1 MRIVDVRCHVLRAT
15 LVRPFAWS
23 QSWARVRGGLLVEVA
38 TDEGLVGWGEAG
50 AGWEQ
55 NAARAVIDSMFR
67 PLLLGRNPLDIG
79 VVWDTL
85 HAAMLNG
92 GLARGIAVQAMSG
105 IDIALWDLAGKAL
118 GVPACQLLGGA
129 HRDRVVAY
137 ATGLYYTEAADQT
150 AALVREAE
158 GYAAEGFRGMKM
170 KVGGLTPQQDVRNV
184 AAVRAAIGPDIF
196 LSVDANQA
204 YNAYTAIRV
213 GRGLEESDVL
223 WLEEPVPHDDLAGYL
238 QVKAALKLAI
248 SGGEALYTRFA
259 FRDFLAQRALDIA
272 QPDVT
277 NVGGLTESRRIAAL
291 TTTFGVQC
299 FPHVWG
305 TPIALAAG
313 LHLLASLPPMPTCRT
328 PLPFLQEPVLEL
340 DRTPNPLRDEL
351 SSYRFELVDGAVAVP
366 PGPGLGVE
374 PDAAALARFEVN

>member
-1 MRIVDVRCHVLRAT
+1 
-15 LVRPFAWS
+15 
-23 QSWARVRGGLLVEVA
+23 
-38 TDEGLVGWGEAG
+38 
-50 AGWEQ
+50 
-55 NAARAVIDSMFR
+55 MFR
-67 PLLLGRNPLDIG
+67 PLVVGRDPLD
-79 VVWDTL
+79 VVAIWDSL

-92 GLARGIAVQAMSG
+92 GLARGVAVQALSG

-118 GVPACQLLGGA
+118 GVPVYKLLGGA

-158 GYAAEGFRGMKM
+158 SYAAQGFLGMKM
-170 KVGGLTPQQDVRNV
+170 KVGGLAPRDDLRNV
-184 AAVRAAIGPDIF
+184 AAVRAAIGPNVY
-196 LSVDANQA
+196 LAVDANQA

-213 GRGLEESDVL
+213 GRSLEEQGVL
-223 WLEEPVPHDDLAGYL
+223 WFEEPVPHDDLDGYL
-238 QVKAALKLAI
+238 QVKAALRLAI

-259 FRDFLAQRALDIA
+259 FRDFLARRAFDVA

-291 TTTFGVQC
+291 TTTFGIQC

-313 LHLLASLPPMPTCRT
+313 LHLLATLPPQPSCRA

-351 SSYRFELVDGAVAVP
+351 SAHRFELVGGAVAVP
-366 PGPGLGVE
+366 TGPGLGVE
-374 PDAAALARFEVN
+374 PDSAALARFRVD